1 MSKATFTATSVLS
14 LDDRDSGVHK
24 AIGRLNT
31 SRISASG
38 KDASK
43 FRRRQALWL
52 TNPDT
57 GLSTMVFAMGGQSVT
72 RDAVAIDY
80 DSRHALGLRYR
91 DKTVAIR
98 VKPASKL
105 QVIRYFLGHP
115 DIGYRLSI
123 QLGALGAGLGSLS
136 TIPMIVEAIQ
146 WMAG

>member
-38 KDASK
+38 KDARK

-57 GLSTMVFAMGGQSVT
+57 GLSTMVFAMGGQCVT
-72 RDAVAIDY
+72 RDAIAIDY
-80 DSRHALGLRYR
+80 DSRHALGLKYQ
-91 DKTVAIR
+91 DKEAQIR
-98 VKPASKL
+98 IKPASSL
-105 QVIRYFLGHP
+105 QVMRYFLGHP
-115 DIGYRLSI
+115 DLGYRLGI
-123 QLGALGAGLGSLS
+123 QLGALGAGLGFLS
-136 TIPMIVEAIQ
+136 TIPMIVQAVQ
-146 WMAG
+146 WMVG